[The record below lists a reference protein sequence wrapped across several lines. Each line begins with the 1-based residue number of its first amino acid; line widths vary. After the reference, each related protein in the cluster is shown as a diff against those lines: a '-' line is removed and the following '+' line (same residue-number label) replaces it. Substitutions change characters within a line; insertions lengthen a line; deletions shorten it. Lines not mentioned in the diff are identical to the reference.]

1 MVKMLL
7 TAAFSIVLEVLADV
21 IRQKKEIR
29 GMQIWKE
36 EIKLPLQMSQPFYVE
51 NQKQQQKKFPGTN
64 KQLEKSCGI

>member
-7 TAAFSIVLEVLADV
+7 ITAFSIILEVLADV

-36 EIKLPLQMSQPFYVE
+36 EIKLPLQMS
-51 NQKQQQKKFPGTN
+51 
-64 KQLEKSCGI
+64 

>member
-1 MVKMLL
+1 MLL
-7 TAAFSIVLEVLADV
+7 TTAFSVILEVLADV
-21 IRQKKEIR
+21 IRHKKEIK

-51 NQKQQQKKFPGTN
+51 NQNQQQKKFSGTN